1 MCHQSRNRVNR
12 NKVTP
17 ITTLLTVSTT
27 TAYQQKLVL
36 ANGDVSGN
44 HPSHYF
50 LQDIP
55 LCSVLT
61 LLGTLPLSR
70 LSLHHSPETNVHRRD

>member
-1 MCHQSRNRVNR
+1 MHNAQVP
-12 NKVTP
+12 P
-17 ITTLLTVSTT
+17 ITTLLTVSAI

-50 LQDIP
+50 LQDSP
-55 LCSVLT
+55 LRSVLT
-61 LLGTLPLSR
+61 LLGTLPLSQQP
-70 LSLHHSPETNVHRRD
+70 LHDSPETNVRRYD